1 MIASTMKI
9 ADAKISAPL
18 TARGATRARR
28 TYARQFKSEV
38 VAQCLVPGASVSAI
52 ALSHG
57 INANVIRK
65 WLPSGDAL
73 VSGVTMLPVS
83 VAAARTIVKARPVA
97 ASLRTATRPCIELT
111 MNNATV
117 RVPAGFDPAD
127 LRGIVE
133 ILAALR

>member
-1 MIASTMKI
+1 MNI
-9 ADAKISAPL
+9 ADAKISVPL
-18 TARGATRARR
+18 AAHRATRGRR